1 MIFWERPVL
10 TSKPQKSHLHLWN
23 LKIGIPA
30 CPDFASGFPREQ
42 NKTFRNHVPLWSLC
56 QAMSNSYFVPK
67 IGVPLG
73 TAKVR
78 FGVLQPLGWG
88 QSSQMTNGK
97 LRKTGKTTH
106 VSGIGIILEH
116 LNLIVTSCFGLVYTV
131 YLTPV
136 TFQAV
141 GFQLM
146 RAWTHDSNRSECLLN
161 NITWPSLT
169 HHCIEKMVLD
179 TYIYIYIK
187 TYQTI
192 WWGPIVWVTRDRDQ
206 LETSCPRHR
215 NRDGRWKL
223 WNQSAIKW
231 DGFDPLSL
239 QHICEAGE
247 TQPRWTATHHAMEVA
262 WTESHADLSQPWFVG
277 PNLIPFQGV
286 WKISRVSK
294 TS

>member
-1 MIFWERPVL
+1 
-10 TSKPQKSHLHLWN
+10 
-23 LKIGIPA
+23 
-30 CPDFASGFPREQ
+30 
-42 NKTFRNHVPLWSLC
+42 
-56 QAMSNSYFVPK
+56 
-67 IGVPLG
+67 
-73 TAKVR
+73 
-78 FGVLQPLGWG
+78 
-88 QSSQMTNGK
+88 
-97 LRKTGKTTH
+97 
-106 VSGIGIILEH
+106 
-116 LNLIVTSCFGLVYTV
+116 
-131 YLTPV
+131 
-136 TFQAV
+136 
-141 GFQLM
+141 M

-169 HHCIEKMVLD
+169 HHCIEKMILD
-179 TYIYIYIK
+179 IYIYIYIK
-187 TYQTI
+187 TWQTI

-277 PNLIPFQGV
+277 PNLFHFRGV
-286 WKISRVSK
+286 WKISRVPRRHKIGNINLGNWHSLQHRNNFGLVVGIWRCFAK
-294 TS
+294 TSRANINAVKLPTSNCRACLILNIYI